1 MNGFAPCLAHHLW
14 MRDGQGILM
23 LMSIRYHDTMVRAGD
38 RWLFKERKLIID
50 WTDTRPS
57 NP

>member
-1 MNGFAPCLAHHLW
+1 